1 MIVLISVGV
10 WEVDF
15 QVCFDIAKLYVK
27 DGEDTIWAGKTEV
40 LANIEMLFKTCI
52 AFVVVLF

>member
-27 DGEDTIWAGKTEV
+27 DGEDRIWAGKTEV
-40 LANIEMLFKTCI
+40 LANIEMLFKTSI